1 MSDFKIDL
9 DMTVQNITNGTLTMR
24 EAVDRIVEYINQEPD
39 KEYDIA
45 IGTDSMTYSTT
56 QFVLAIT
63 VHRLHSG
70 GIFFY
75 KRLYHDKIA
84 NLRYKITQETSIS
97 VETANLLVDEFFEKG
112 IDLTDKDDKIHFHI
126 HMDIGSD
133 GPTKELIQELTGW
146 ITALGYDFEIKP
158 DSYAA
163 SHIADRY
170 SK

>member
-63 VHRLHSG
+63 VHRLHNG

-112 IDLTDKDDKIHFHI
+112 IDLTDKDGKIHFHI

>member
-1 MSDFKIDL
+1 MSEFNISL
-9 DMTVQNITNGTLTMR
+9 DMPLQSISKGSISFR
-24 EAVDRIVEYINQEPD
+24 DAISRIVEYIQEEPD

-45 IGTDSMTYSTT
+45 VGTDSMTYTTT

-63 VHRLHSG
+63 VHRLHNG

-84 NLRYKITQETSIS
+84 SLHYKLREETSIS
-97 VETANLLVDEFFEKG
+97 VDAAEILVDELFNRG
-112 IDLTDKDDKIHFHI
+112 IDLTEKDSNIHFHI
-126 HMDIGSD
+126 HLDIGKN
-133 GPTKELIQELTGW
+133 GPTKELIQELSGW
-146 ITALGYDFEIKP
+146 MIALGYDFEIKP

>member
-24 EAVDRIVEYINQEPD
+24 EAIDRIVEYINQEPD

-63 VHRLHSG
+63 VHRLNNG

-112 IDLTDKDDKIHFHI
+112 IDLTDKSGKIHFHI
-126 HMDIGSD
+126 HMDIGKE
-133 GPTKELIQELTGW
+133 GPTRDFIQELTGW

>member
-63 VHRLHSG
+63 VHRLHNG

-97 VETANLLVDEFFEKG
+97 VETANL
-112 IDLTDKDDKIHFHI
+112 
-126 HMDIGSD
+126 
-133 GPTKELIQELTGW
+133 
-146 ITALGYDFEIKP
+146 
-158 DSYAA
+158 
-163 SHIADRY
+163 
-170 SK
+170 